1 MRNDDGKTVYEKRN
15 QNAYDENDRKVNQQ
29 NMNLHER
36 QNFMDGKKVMTLP
49 RSLAPS
55 LPRSL
60 APSRARARS
69 AVIASHTCVP
79 SPVLTAA
86 RCACTACGNH
96 LGGPHSALTEPNQPR
111 RSPGGA
117 CDEARE

>member
-60 APSRARARS
+60 SRARTLSGHR
-69 AVIASHTCVP
+69 
-79 SPVLTAA
+79 LTHL
-86 RCACTACGNH
+86 CALSCAH
-96 LGGPHSALTEPNQPR
+96 GGALRVYSLWQSSR
-111 RSPGGA
+111 RSPQRFDRTQSASEEPG
-117 CDEARE
+117 RSLR